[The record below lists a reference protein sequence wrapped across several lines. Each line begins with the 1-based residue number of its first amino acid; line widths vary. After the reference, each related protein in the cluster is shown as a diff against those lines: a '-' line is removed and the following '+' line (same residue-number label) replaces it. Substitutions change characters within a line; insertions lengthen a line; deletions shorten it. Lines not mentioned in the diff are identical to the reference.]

1 MSSPSNVLLKKAKE
15 WCCDPDSLAFAE
27 KLDQHDKLANF
38 RDKFIIPKKVD
49 LPYIDQSLITNL
61 EEESIYLCGHSLGLQ
76 PKKASSYVQQV
87 LENWGKRGAHS
98 HTHGFL
104 PAAYCD
110 LPPKEPMAR
119 LVGAKPEEIA
129 VMNGLSVNLHI
140 LLTSFYK
147 PTPDRH
153 KIVIEEYAFPSDMYA
168 VKSQISLHKYSVD
181 ESLIT
186 VHPREGENLLKQ
198 EDILSVIEDHG
209 ESIALILLP
218 GIQYYTGQLIDT
230 ENLVRAGHQKG
241 CLVAVDLAHAVG
253 NVRLEL
259 HRWGVDFAMWCTY
272 KVRLL
277 VVLPLISMLLD
288 YVHKKYSY
296 IQILNTGIFFV
307 LNDIGEQRN
316 KYQLGVPGLHEEKPA
331 TSTTA
336 VVSKEQM
343 SCKNTKA
350 SGNIMK
356 TELRPNDANQ
366 EFDPCD
372 GADMFKLSNPPPLL
386 SATLMASLEI
396 FEQVG
401 MEEIVA
407 KQFLLTGYL
416 EYLID
421 KRFIQECSETSP
433 RMKIVTSRDAR
444 ERGNQLSL
452 TFDIPLDVIQKEFQR
467 RGVVCDVRLPSVI
480 RVAPVPL
487 YNSFADVFRFV
498 NILKD
503 ALEDPVVSKNIS
515 PNSGVENDGRDLE

>member
-1 MSSPSNVLLKKAKE
+1 MALYHSYAY
-15 WCCDPDSLAFAE
+15 D
-27 KLDQHDKLANF
+27 
-38 RDKFIIPKKVD
+38 FIVN
-49 LPYIDQSLITNL
+49 QSLITNL

-272 KVRLL
+272 K
-277 VVLPLISMLLD
+277 
-288 YVHKKYSY
+288 Y
-296 IQILNTGIFFV
+296 
-307 LNDIGEQRN
+307 DIIEN
-316 KYQLGVPGLHEEKPA
+316 LWK
-331 TSTTA
+331 
-336 VVSKEQM
+336 
-343 SCKNTKA
+343 
-350 SGNIMK
+350 
-356 TELRPNDANQ
+356 